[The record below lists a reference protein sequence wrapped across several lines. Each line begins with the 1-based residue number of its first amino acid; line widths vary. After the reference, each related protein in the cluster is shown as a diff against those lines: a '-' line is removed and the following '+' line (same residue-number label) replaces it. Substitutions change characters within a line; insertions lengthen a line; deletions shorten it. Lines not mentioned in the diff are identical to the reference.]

1 MPSIFSERMSS
12 ENEYVIQF
20 SGLKLG
26 THSFDFEIGKE
37 FFEAF
42 EFSEIQNCKVNV
54 KMDMEKSSTMLVL
67 LFDVEGTV
75 DFPCDRCLEPV
86 ELPIEGNYRQ
96 VVKFSD
102 YEESN
107 EDDEIIILPTAEYE
121 IDVTK
126 LIYDFIMLSIPLKRA
141 HEEGECDPE
150 LVAKLNDFL
159 VEELP
164 EETEEEADEE
174 DMDPRWQALR
184 DLKNKEN

>member
-1 MPSIFSERMSS
+1 MSS

-26 THSFDFEIGKE
+26 LHSFDFEIGKE
-37 FFEAF
+37 FFESF
-42 EFSEIQNCKVNV
+42 EYSDIQECKVKV
-54 KMDMEKSSTMLVL
+54 DMSMEKSSTMMVL
-67 LFDVEGTV
+67 LFDVNGNINN
-75 DFPCDRCLEPV
+75 PCDRCLEEV

-102 YEESN
+102 FEEESQ
-107 EDDEIIILPTAEYE
+107 DDEIIILPSAEYE
-121 IDVTK
+121 IDVKK

-141 HEEGECDPE
+141 HEEGECDEE
-150 LVAKLNDFL
+150 LANELNAYL

-164 EETEEEADEE
+164 EEITDTETDEE
-174 DMDPRWQALR
+174 DIDPRWEALK